1 MPNKILSIDLDHK
14 SYDIYIG
21 AGLLTHVNDYI
32 PEDVSGRSLFVVTD
46 KNVEPY
52 VKTITDGLHEAGAKS
67 IEVYV
72 LPPGEK
78 TKSFEHYQKL
88 CDWMLSHGVNR
99 DSFAIAL
106 GGGVVGDITGY
117 AAATVLRGIDFI
129 QIPTTLL
136 SQVDSSVGGKTG
148 INTSHGKNL
157 LGAFHQPIGVISDLS
172 TLKTLPEREFK
183 AGYAE
188 LVKHGLI
195 NDSSLFNWLE
205 KNLDGVMAM
214 DTEDLAEAVERACA
228 IKADIVASDEREAGR
243 RGLLNLGHTFG
254 HALEAAA
261 GYDGRLLH
269 GEGVSIGTVMAF
281 DLSARMGLCEFED
294 VERVETHFAKAG
306 LPTRASMI
314 APALKH
320 SVDDLMAL
328 MQRDKKVK
336 NGKMTFIVTNGIG
349 EAFISQDVDEKLVR
363 EVLKDSL
370 GGDIKRSVTT
380 KGAKLT
386 ANHSFMGGMK
396 QRWKSAFSSQS

>member
-1 MPNKILSIDLDHK
+1 MPNKILTIDLETK

-32 PEDVSGRSLFVVTD
+32 PEDVSGRSLFIVTD

-52 VKTITDGLHEAGAKS
+52 VARITEGLHEAGAKS
-67 IEVYV
+67 IDVFV

-78 TKSFEHYQKL
+78 TKSFTQYEEL
-88 CDWMLSHGVNR
+88 CNWMLSHGVNR
-99 DSFAIAL
+99 DSFAIAV

-136 SQVDSSVGGKTG
+136 AQVDSSVGGKTG
-148 INTSHGKNL
+148 INTAHGKNL
-157 LGAFHQPIGVISDLS
+157 LGAFHQPIGVITDLS
-172 TLKTLPEREFK
+172 TLNTLSDREFK

-188 LVKHGLI
+188 LAKHGLI
-195 NDSSLFNWLE
+195 NDSSLFSWLE
-205 KNLDGVMAM
+205 KNMQGVLSK
-214 DTEDLAEAVERACA
+214 DPEDLSEAVERACA
-228 IKADIVASDEREAGR
+228 IKADIVAADERETGR

-261 GYDGRLLH
+261 GYDGTLLH
-269 GEGVSIGTVMAF
+269 GEGVAIGAVMAF
-281 DLSARMGLCEFED
+281 DLSARMGLCESDD

-314 APALKH
+314 TPALKT
-320 SVDDLMAL
+320 SIDDLMTT
-328 MQRDKKVK
+328 MKRDKKVK
-336 NGKMTFIVTNGIG
+336 GGKMTFIVTSGIG
-349 EAFISQDVDEKLVR
+349 EAFISQDVPEDLVR
-363 EVLKDSL
+363 DVLKDSL
-370 GGDIKRSVTT
+370 GGDVRKGVTT
-380 KGAKLT
+380 KGTKLT

-396 QRWKSAFSSQS
+396 QRWKSNFSSQ